1 MKKWEYVSLFL
12 VTVAIVAL
20 ISTGTRQVFYNL
32 VYEDMVEETIIKMV
46 KKEALNGE

>member
-1 MKKWEYVSLFL
+1 MKKWEYVGLFL
-12 VTVAIVAL
+12 VTVAIAVL